1 MARRRSLRIEFGETV
16 LERREL
22 LAQAAALAAPA
33 LVADPAVAAQ
43 ADAAAPGNLFHQNGI
58 NGLKL
63 DKSFVDTMNRRF
75 NIGKQMA
82 SRTFEAFQVFE
93 DAYISPP
100 PTPPPPSSPGNPAMP
115 PTLPNLVN
123 QLEHFVAL
131 ALSTFEATN
140 NQTRP
145 SVVTSPKF
153 SQRAFNIL
161 VPFAVAQIEQ
171 MSASLSV
178 LPPHGGTGATLAHAR
193 QVINVAYNAILNA
206 IAEYSLH
213 PNLFTSPGDFYISPD
228 IFFPTSFNGNPA
240 TAAPGYFVR
249 GPGGQLL
256 PGAILHPHIM
266 LAMAGG

>member
-1 MARRRSLRIEFGETV
+1 MRRRGFTIEFGDV
-16 LERREL
+16 PLERREL
-22 LAQAAALAAPA
+22 LAQATALAAPA
-33 LVADPAVAAQ
+33 LVVDPAVRVQSDPGAG
-43 ADAAAPGNLFHQNGI
+43 GNLFHQNGI

-63 DKSFVDTMNRRF
+63 DKAFVDAMNRRLS
-75 NIGKQMA
+75 IGDQMTN
-82 SRTFEAFQVFE
+82 RVFEAFQVFQ

-153 SQRAFNIL
+153 SQRAFDIL
-161 VPFAVAQIEQ
+161 VPFAVTQIER
-171 MSASLSV
+171 MAAELAT
-178 LPPHGGTGATLAHAR
+178 LPPHGGTGATLAQAR
-193 QVINVAYNAILNA
+193 QVMNVAYNAILNA
-206 IAEYSLH
+206 IAEYTLH
-213 PNLFTSPGDFYISPD
+213 PSLFTSPTDFYISPD
-228 IFFPTSFNGNPA
+228 IFFPTSFNGSPA
-240 TAAPGYFVR
+240 AAAPGFFVR

-266 LAMAGG
+266 LANNG